1 MMRHGITVASVVAM
15 LLASTPVLAR
25 TMTHQSGGV
34 VAHHHAVVGN
44 RFVIVS
50 RGVSSDRVL
59 LFDHFSR
66 RFLSVP
72 RHRFDHLDG
81 VDGFGGWGWWG
92 SDGWAD
98 GTFVASAEPP
108 PAAADAPTRG
118 DARTLLHCRHAVAW
132 SSARP
137 QCCWELPAGVSV
149 PAADGV
155 AVALSP
161 SSNGTRSAK
170 YALTLVRNLFS
181 I

>member
-15 LLASTPVLAR
+15 LAASTPVLAR

-108 PAAADAPTRG
+108 PAAAGA
-118 DARTLLHCRHAVAW
+118 LLSRPPRSAV
-132 SSARP
+132 
-137 QCCWELPAGVSV
+137 ELPPCHETTPVGVV
-149 PAADGV
+149 IERGIGCAH
-155 AVALSP
+155 
-161 SSNGTRSAK
+161 
-170 YALTLVRNLFS
+170 
-181 I
+181 